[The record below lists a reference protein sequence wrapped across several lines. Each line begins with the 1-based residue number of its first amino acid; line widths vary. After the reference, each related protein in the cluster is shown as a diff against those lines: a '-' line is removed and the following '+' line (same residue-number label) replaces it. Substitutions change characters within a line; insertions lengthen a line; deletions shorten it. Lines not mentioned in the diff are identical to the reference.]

1 MMTFTLSGTTI
12 TQAGSDDDLSDIAL
26 ITGVESYDHSVTDYP
41 YTIYDA
47 SDFELVITGTLNH
60 NQFEEQLIVDQL
72 TINSGG
78 TYNIG
83 ITKDEPATA
92 TDAYEAFVPIL
103 ALHIKFR
110 GVHPQ
115 NNPSLDIQ
123 SGGTLNWI
131 GCMIFMHA
139 GFRGFYTSATNQAT
153 INITDAY
160 LYIEGIGSTK
170 ATAYKL
176 RFDGTAVNIDKLKQY
191 GGAFATQRILE
202 SFSGYEPTH
211 FEGIQVPSQAS
222 HTDLFI
228 FSNYAGGGRGNIKD
242 CRWTETR
249 MQFKNSATGSNLILQ
264 SHEAQ
269 EGMAEVTKEM
279 QLTITDSDAVA
290 IVGARYY
297 IIDYDNGNRED
308 YIQNSNNIIYDEDKK
323 YSGITDA
330 AGVTPT
336 VEILTL
342 AVVDNGTNSDGSTK
356 DYRSKN
362 NNTDDL
368 FDIFIWSYAHLSAIV
383 SQELKGI
390 DVLNIPWTLFADD
403 NITEADQTITA
414 AYTGIVIDHTLNS
427 ETITISESHT
437 LDEIYDYIKHNK
449 TLAANISFPTPG
461 TLAVSASGNKL
472 QFGDYSL
479 IISGATTTL
488 SAGATFT
495 NMSSDG
501 TITTAADGT
510 ITVPFADSTG
520 TQLIIKT
527 NPTDALIR
535 VEEYDSDDEE
545 TAVIIGNPH
554 MGATDAD
561 SGTYSQKFAADSTVR
576 IYVKKWGYF
585 FSKTSHN
592 MVDGT
597 ELDIAL
603 TPIAHIDTINA
614 DISRFHDETTSDDM
628 NDKLDKIYFEYD
640 ATNNKGN
647 WVCGEMNTSGN
658 FIRTAALLDNRIST
672 QDGLAFF
679 AWFDALELSDL
690 GGRPFTWNHD
700 RLEINEDHMQFI
712 RIPGMTG
719 IQISRIGVPVKMK
732 DELTNYIAPDSE
744 NSRVGFDNVAILIP
758 VSSLE
763 EIIDQTRDELERDDG
778 TLATTAA
785 SAAAAADDADF
796 IKKLQSAD
804 IVITNTTITFS
815 YGDDTL
821 LVFDKRTAT
830 TDADYSGG
838 RVRDT
843 TPL

>member
-1 MMTFTLSGTTI
+1 MAFVLSGTVI
-12 TQAGSDDDLSDIAL
+12 TQSGTDADLSGIAG
-26 ITGVESYDHSVTDYP
+26 ISGVESYDHGVTDFD

-47 SDFELVITGTLNH
+47 SDFELVITGTLDH

-72 TINSGG
+72 TINDGG
-78 TYNIG
+78 TYNLG
-83 ITKDEPATA
+83 ITKPAPSNSP
-92 TDAYEAFVPIL
+92 DVFEAFVPLL
-103 ALHIKFR
+103 ALNIKAR
-110 GVHPQ
+110 GAHPQ
-115 NNPSLDIQ
+115 DDPRFIIN
-123 SGGTLNWI
+123 SGGTLVWKSA
-131 GCMIFMHA
+131 MILLHSGM
-139 GFRGFYTSATNQAT
+139 RGYWTSASDQANVT
-153 INITDAY
+153 ISDAY
-160 LYIEGIGSTK
+160 LYIEGL
-170 ATAYKL
+170 ATGNNKPYKL
-176 RFDGTAVNIDKLKQY
+176 RFDGTTVNIDKLKQY
-191 GGAFATQRILE
+191 GGAFTNQLVLD

-211 FEGIQVPSQAS
+211 FWGIQVPGQAS
-222 HTDLFI
+222 DTELFI
-228 FSNYAGGGRGNIKD
+228 FTNYAGGGRGNEQD
-242 CRWTETR
+242 CRWTRTR
-249 MQFKNSATGSNLILQ
+249 MKFKNSATGSNLILKTHG
-264 SHEAQ
+264 SGAV
-269 EGMAEVTKEM
+269 GMADVTKEM

-297 IIDYDNGNRED
+297 IKDYDSGVRAD
-308 YIQNSNNIIYDEDKK
+308 YTYSSNNIIYDADRP
-323 YSGITDA
+323 YTGITDA

-336 VEILTL
+336 AEVLTL
-342 AVVDNGTNSDGSTK
+342 AVVDNGANNDGSTK

-390 DVLNIPWTLFADD
+390 DVLNIPWTLFAD
-403 NITEADQTITA
+403 NSITEADQTITA

-427 ETITISESHT
+427 ETITITESHT
-437 LDEIYDYIKHNK
+437 LDEIYDFIKHNK

-527 NPTDALIR
+527 NPTDAFIR
-535 VEEYDSDDEE
+535 VEEYNAANDTLLNTYTGS
-545 TAVIIGNPH
+545 
-554 MGATDAD
+554 TDAT
-561 SGTYSQKFAADSTVR
+561 SGTFSQKFAADAMVR
-576 IYVKKWGYF
+576 IYLKKHGYF
-585 FSKTSHN
+585 FSRTNHN
-592 MVDGT
+592 MIDGT
-597 ELDIAL
+597 EIDIAL
-603 TPIAHIDTINA
+603 IVIAHIDTTPML
-614 DISRFHDETTSDDM
+614 DDYTESTTDYENS
-628 NDKLDKIYFEYD
+628 LYFEFE
-640 ATNNKGN
+640 NNHGN
-647 WVCGEMNTSGN
+647 WVCGEINTSGR
-658 FIRTAALLDNRIST
+658 FIVTASLLDHRIST
-672 QDGLAFF
+672 QIGLEFY
-679 AWFDALELSDL
+679 AWYNVQSDVGDHL
-690 GGRPFTWNHD
+690 GGRPYTWNHD
-700 RLEINEDHMQFI
+700 RLEINEEHMQFT
-712 RIPGMTG
+712 RISGMVGTE
-719 IQISRIGVPVKMK
+719 ISRIGVPIKK
-732 DELTNYIAPDSE
+732 RDGITNYIAPESQ

-763 EIIDQTRDELERDDG
+763 EIVDQTRDEIERDDG
-778 TLATTAA
+778 PL
-785 SAAAAADDADF
+785 DF

-838 RVRDT
+838 RERDT